1 MLKIQSLTC
10 RYFCDVCHWA
20 EVPRPISVTGI
31 TLHQSHFGPDEG
43 TDCALIASWS
53 IRNVPAQCPEPGAH
67 CPSSTQPPGPST
79 SVQSH
84 YEASAVKKWSLVH
97 PRKSIF
103 LRQNTAI
110 YISYCLRAH
119 ILPPPLENVKRHTS
133 RIQMNICTPI
143 ILYLSLWDSD
153 NYGFRMGSKSTDLQR
168 LFEVNIYLL

>member
-31 TLHQSHFGPDEG
+31 ALHQSHISPGEG
-43 TDCALIASWS
+43 INRALITSWGT
-53 IRNVPAQCPEPGAH
+53 RDEPDKCPEPGAH
-67 CPSSTQPPGPST
+67 CPSWAQPPGPST
-79 SVQSH
+79 SAHSQN
-84 YEASAVKKWSLVH
+84 EASAAKNRPAVH

-103 LRQNTAI
+103 LSENTAF
-110 YISYCLRAH
+110 YTRYCLRAC
-119 ILPPPLENVKRHTS
+119 ILPRPLENVKPHTS
-133 RIQMNICTPI
+133 RIQMNICTHI

-153 NYGFRMGSKSTDLQR
+153 NYSFRMGSKSTDLQR